1 MKIAQGYK
9 KLKVYNLAHKLAIRV
24 HAMSLKLPRFEL
36 FEEGGQIRRSSKSIS
51 SNIVEGYALRRYKQE
66 YIHYLMNAYASS
78 METVEHLDYL
88 FETKTLKDNDL
99 YKSLLNGYIE
109 LNSMLYNFIEAI
121 ESKHDPARVGKI
133 NQ

>member
-88 FETKTLKDNDL
+88 FETKSLKDNDL

>member
-36 FEEGGQIRRSSKSIS
+36 FEEGGQIRRFSKSIS

-88 FETKTLKDNDL
+88 FETKSLKDNDL

>member
-51 SNIVEGYALRRYKQE
+51 SNIVEGCALRRYKQE

-88 FETKTLKDNDL
+88 FETKSLKDNDL

>member
-1 MKIAQGYK
+1 MAQGCK
-9 KLKVYNLAHKLAIRV
+9 KLKVYNLAHELAILV

-88 FETKTLKDNDL
+88 FETKSLKDNDL